1 MVIFFTK
8 LNNYVVNHQKLL
20 NYLRKEQLKVVV
32 ENKSIFIILLANK
45 HLAQMSSEL
54 SKAQD
59 NSKRFQEMLT
69 VERRKQKALQVNIL

>member
-1 MVIFFTK
+1 MVIFFMK
-8 LNNYVVNHQKLL
+8 LNNYVVNRQKLL

>member
-1 MVIFFTK
+1 M
-8 LNNYVVNHQKLL
+8 
-20 NYLRKEQLKVVV
+20 RKEQLKVVV